1 MESDKVQDPKDE
13 KVTNQDDSVTN
24 KDGDNNLE
32 KGKQPT
38 AQNRS
43 VKEPVL
49 TEITDN
55 DNQGIV
61 ADESA
66 SNKGQGPAG
75 ENL

>member
-1 MESDKVQDPKDE
+1 MESDKVQGPKDE

-24 KDGDNNLE
+24 KDGDNDLE
-32 KGKQPT
+32 NGKQPT
-38 AQNRS
+38 AQNKTE
-43 VKEPVL
+43 KEKVL

-55 DNQGIV
+55 DSAGV
-61 ADESA
+61 LADESA